1 MNNRPDGVIILGS
14 RGSMLALWQAEH
26 IKALVEGKT
35 GRKVEIFKIKTTGD
49 MILDVPLAKVGGK
62 GLFVKEIEEALISGK
77 IDFAVHSMK
86 DVPTELP
93 AGLEISCITKREDP
107 RDAFLSKKAGTFQE
121 LPQGAKVGTSS
132 LRRQTQLL
140 AARPDLVID
149 QLRGNLD
156 SRIRKMEEGQYDAII
171 LAAAGLRR
179 LGWADKI
186 TSLIEPEVSL
196 PAVGQGA
203 LGIEIRSNDDDTR
216 AAVGFLNDRDTGI
229 SVRTER
235 AYLTRL
241 EGGCQVPIGAFAVT
255 TGDAITLRGL
265 VGRPDGTETIR
276 GERSGSVSDPEA
288 IGIALAEE
296 MLARGAK
303 AILDEVYSASKG

>member
-1 MNNRPDGVIILGS
+1 VNNRPDGVIILGS

-26 IKALVEGKT
+26 IKALVEEKT

-49 MILDVPLAKVGGK
+49 IILDVPLAKVGGK
-62 GLFVKEIEEALISGK
+62 GLFVKEIEEALLSGR

-93 AGLEISCITKREDP
+93 DGCEISCITKREDP
-107 RDAFLSKKAGTFQE
+107 RDAFLSKKARTFQE
-121 LPQGAKVGTSS
+121 LPHGAKVGTSS

-140 AARPDLVID
+140 AARPDLQID

-179 LGWADKI
+179 LGWGEKI
-186 TSLIEPEVSL
+186 SSLIEPEVSL

-216 AAVGFLNDRDTGI
+216 AAVGFLNDRDTGF
-229 SVRTER
+229 SVRAER
-235 AYLTRL
+235 AFLTRL

-255 TGDAITLRGL
+255 EGDTVRLRGL

-276 GERSGSVSDPEA
+276 GERTGSVADPEA
-288 IGIALAEE
+288 LGIGLADE

-303 AILDEVYSASKG
+303 AILDEVYAASKG